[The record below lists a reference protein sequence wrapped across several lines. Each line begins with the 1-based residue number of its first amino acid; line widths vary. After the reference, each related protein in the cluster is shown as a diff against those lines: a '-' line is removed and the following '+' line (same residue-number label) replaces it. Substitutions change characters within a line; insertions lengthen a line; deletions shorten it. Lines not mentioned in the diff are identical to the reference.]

1 MFSRSYLNDSLG
13 TIPVPGGFANGIV
26 PKINLFDQ
34 LAAAYSEA
42 GRYYHT
48 DRHISE
54 CLRHFSSFRHLA
66 KRPGEIEVALWFHDA
81 VYDARRQDNEA
92 LSAAWAT
99 EYLNAERAESGVVNR
114 IAAMILATKTH
125 IAQDSDT
132 ALLLDIDLGIL
143 GSHPEAF
150 EAYDRAIRLEYAWV
164 PEAEYRSARAK
175 VLQQFLDRPVL
186 YQTLEFRDRYEAQ
199 ARSNLEQK
207 IAQLTLK

>member
-13 TIPVPGGFANGIV
+13 TIGVVPSLDV
-26 PKINLFDQ
+26 FDQ
-34 LAAAYSEA
+34 LVAAYGEA

-54 CLRHFSSFRHLA
+54 CLNQFNAFRHLA

-81 VYDARRQDNEA
+81 VYDSRRQDNEA

-99 EYLNAERAESGVVNR
+99 RYLNAEGVESGVLVGEASPIANR

-125 IAQDSDT
+125 VAEDSDT

-143 GSHPEAF
+143 GSSPDAF

-164 PEAEYRSARAK
+164 PEAEYRSGRAK
-175 VLQQFLDRPVL
+175 VLQQFLDRPKL
-186 YQTLEFRDRYEAQ
+186 YQTPDCRDRYEAQ

-207 IAQLTLK
+207 ITQLTLK